1 MSKKEK
7 RRKKKSGVND
17 STTEGI
23 TTEGTGMLYKEKYA
37 EE

>member
-7 RRKKKSGVND
+7 RRKKKGSVND
-17 STTEGI
+17 GTTEGI